1 MYTQGFK
8 NMIKVIFLYNFVR
21 LIPFYSYYKIFII
34 VPVLY
39 NAVPCSLFYVVQLL
53 SYIQLFVIP
62 WTVACQASLSST
74 ISWSLLKFMSNE
86 SMMPSNHLIVCIPLL
101 LYPSIFPNIRVFSNE
116 SVICIRQPKYW
127 SVSLPSVLPM
137 NIQD

>member
-1 MYTQGFK
+1 
-8 NMIKVIFLYNFVR
+8 MIKVIFLYNFVR

-74 ISWSLLKFMSNE
+74 ISWSLLKLMSIE
-86 SMMPSNHLIVCIPLL
+86 SMMVSNHLILCLF
-101 LYPSIFPNIRVFSNE
+101 YT
-116 SVICIRQPKYW
+116 K
-127 SVSLPSVLPM
+127 
-137 NIQD
+137 